1 MSQFE
6 LINTRLANGVWEGVL
21 SRLEPGED
29 PPDIQVLHR
38 DQLVSGVTVSPAPD
52 SGGWGISVP
61 VPAYAISDGVHSFA
75 ITDAADGAELGHFTL
90 MAGEV
95 LADDIRAEIEL
106 LRAELD
112 MLKRAFRRHCV
123 ETS

>member
-6 LINTRLANGVWEGVL
+6 LTDARLANGVWEGVL
-21 SRLEPGED
+21 TRMEPGESA
-29 PPDIQVLHR
+29 PNIQVLHR
-38 DQLVSGVTVSPAPD
+38 DRPISGVTVSPGPD
-52 SGGWGISVP
+52 AGAWGIRVP

-75 ITDAADGAELGHFTL
+75 ITDAADGAQLGQFTL

-95 LADDIRAEIEL
+95 LADDIRAEMEL

-112 MLKRAFRRHCV
+112 LLKRAFRRHCV
-123 ETS
+123 ETR